1 MRIGLFGGTFD
12 PPHLGHMILAAEA
25 RHQLKLDRLL
35 FVLTPDPPHKR
46 DRQITSL
53 GHRLTLVEAA
63 LAENPAF
70 ELSRVEI
77 DRPGPHYAVDTVR
90 ILQREFPGDDLIY
103 LMGGDSMGDLTKWH
117 DPAGFVE
124 ACHEIG
130 VMHRPEFGF
139 DIEEINAHLPG
150 VAAKS
155 RIINAPLL
163 EIASREI
170 RARIAEG
177 RPYRYYLLPQVTQII
192 KARSLYSDP
201 DPDL

>member
-25 RHQLKLDRLL
+25 RYQLKLDRLL

-46 DRQITSL
+46 DREITSL

-90 ILQREFPGDDLIY
+90 ILQKEFPTDDLIY
-103 LMGGDSMGDLTKWH
+103 LMGGDSMSDLTKWH
-117 DPAGFVE
+117 DPQAFVE

-139 DIEEINAHLPG
+139 DLDELNEHLPG
-150 VAAKS
+150 VREKS

-192 KARSLYSDP
+192 KARGLFTKP

>member
-25 RHQLKLDRLL
+25 RYQLELDRLL
-35 FVLTPDPPHKR
+35 FVLTPDPPHKQGR
-46 DRQITSL
+46 EITSL
-53 GHRLTLVEAA
+53 GHRLTLLEACIN
-63 LAENPAF
+63 ENPAF
-70 ELSRVEI
+70 EMSRVEI
-77 DRPGPHYAVDTVR
+77 DRPGPHYAVDTLR
-90 ILQREFPGDDLIY
+90 LLQKEFPDDKLIY
-103 LMGGDSMGDLTKWH
+103 LMGGDSMSALAKWH
-117 DPAGFVE
+117 DPQGFVD
-124 ACHEIG
+124 ACYEIG
-130 VMHRPEFGF
+130 VMHRPEYGF
-139 DIEEINAHLPG
+139 DIDLIEKHLPG
-150 VAAKS
+150 VREKA

-192 KARSLYSDP
+192 KARGLYSRI